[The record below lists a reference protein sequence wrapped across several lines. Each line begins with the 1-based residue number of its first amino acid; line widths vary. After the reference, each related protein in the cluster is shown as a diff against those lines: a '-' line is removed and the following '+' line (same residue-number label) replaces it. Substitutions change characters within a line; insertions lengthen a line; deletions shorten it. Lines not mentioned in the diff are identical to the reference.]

1 MVTETIR
8 KKMQELD
15 RQKEQVLAQLNAIM
29 GAQQVCRDL
38 LDEVRKEESDHE
50 RSDAVGDRAQ
60 TCGV

>member
-15 RQKEQVLAQLNAIM
+15 RQKEQALAQLNAIM

-38 LDEVRKEESDHE
+38 LDEVRKEESDNE
-50 RSDAVGDRAQ
+50 RSDAVRD
-60 TCGV
+60 